1 MVRQVLI
8 LLGAPGA
15 GKGTQAVRLADALS
29 LPHVS
34 TGDLFRENLS
44 QGTPLGE
51 KAKGYMDSG
60 ALVPD
65 ELVIDMLFDRV
76 GRDDCGGGYLL
87 DGFPRTV
94 AQAEALGSRLGA
106 DDRIRVIDIEVPD
119 SAIVERI
126 TGRLS
131 CGSCGAVYHRTFN
144 PPTAEGTCDRCG
156 GDLAQRADDSAEVVE
171 KRLAAY
177 HEQTAPVT
185 GWYRE
190 RVGIQTVDGTQS
202 PDEVFSACRA
212 CAEEVAS

>member
-65 ELVIDMLFDRV
+65 ALVVDMLFDRV

-94 AQAEALGSRLGA
+94 AQAEALGSRLGRTA
-106 DDRIRVIDIEVPD
+106 RARARARARVRA
-119 SAIVERI
+119 SARVRVHM
-126 TGRLS
+126 RL
-131 CGSCGAVYHRTFN
+131 CT
-144 PPTAEGTCDRCG
+144 
-156 GDLAQRADDSAEVVE
+156 
-171 KRLAAY
+171 
-177 HEQTAPVT
+177 
-185 GWYRE
+185 
-190 RVGIQTVDGTQS
+190 
-202 PDEVFSACRA
+202 
-212 CAEEVAS
+212 